1 MKVKQPAPT
10 FQPRDVT
17 CSTCKAVLEVEFS
30 DLRRKHWDGD
40 QREPAYDEVSVICPE
55 CHALIRIDPVPA
67 HLIPR
72 IPTL

>member
-10 FQPRDVT
+10 FTTREVT
-17 CSTCKAVLEVEFS
+17 CACKAVLEIDFS

-40 QREPAYDEVSVICPE
+40 QREPAYDEVSVTCPE
-55 CHALIRIDPVPA
+55 CQSVIRIDNVPA

-72 IPTL
+72 IPTH